1 MKKLVNESLDDILKP
16 KSKEEVDKA
25 FEDIADKVAN
35 ILLNYYEF
43 DDYMDA
49 YEWAIDHQEKILEY
63 ATLYDYNLIDSED
76 EDNDLE
82 KLIQFIL
89 YGPHVEH

>member
-1 MKKLVNESLDDILKP
+1 MKKLVNESLKDILKP
-16 KSKEEVDKA
+16 KSQKEVDIA
-25 FEDIADKVAN
+25 FERIADKVAN

-63 ATLYDYNLIDSED
+63 AALYDYNLI
-76 EDNDLE
+76 EDNDLK

-89 YGPHVEH
+89 WTSC